1 MNRIYRVIESLLK
14 VLLLCAAVFAFLVV
28 LASWL
33 LAAWLSTTTNVAF
46 PGREILYLD
55 IGAFAIASGSLMA
68 WAWIRKYGL
77 AQSLAVT
84 LLALVVSLALVILA
98 TLRTARDNEFS
109 AVPENLNYEF
119 LADRNPSQYST
130 WSQPATSENVE
141 RWHLIRY
148 GFPAT
153 FLHMCRGLTVAG
165 QYVMIDWYRL
175 LFDCVLA
182 FVVSFAVV
190 IGMKT
195 LVRWIQSKGRANTA
209 CT

>member
-1 MNRIYRVIESLLK
+1 MSRINKAVESLLK
-14 VLLLCAAVFAFLVV
+14 VSLLCVAAFALLII
-28 LASWL
+28 LASWI
-33 LAAWLSTTTNVAF
+33 LAAWLSTKTNVAF

-55 IGAFAIASGSLMA
+55 IGAFAITSGSLMA

-77 AQSLAVT
+77 AQLLVVT

-98 TLRTARDNEFS
+98 TLSTVRDNEFT
-109 AVPENLNYEF
+109 AVPENLKYEF
-119 LADRNPSQYST
+119 LARRNPSQYST

-148 GFPAT
+148 GFPET
-153 FLHMCRGLTVAG
+153 FLHVCKGLTVAG

-175 LFDCVLA
+175 FFDCVLA
-182 FVVSFAVV
+182 FIVSFAVV
-190 IGMKT
+190 TGIKA
-195 LVRWIQSKGRANTA
+195 LVRWIRSKGQANPR

>member
-1 MNRIYRVIESLLK
+1 MSRIYRAIESLLK
-14 VLLLCAAVFAFLVV
+14 VLLLCAAAFAFLAV

-33 LAAWLSTTTNVAF
+33 LAAWLSTKTNVAF
-46 PGREILYLD
+46 PGRQILYLD
-55 IGAFAIASGSLMA
+55 IGAFAIASGCLMA
-68 WAWIRKYGL
+68 WAWIRKHGL
-77 AQSLAVT
+77 ARSLAVT
-84 LLALVVSLALVILA
+84 LLALVVSLALVILT
-98 TLRTARDNEFS
+98 TLSTARDSEFS

-119 LADRNPSQYST
+119 LAHRNPSQYST

-148 GFPAT
+148 GFPVT

-190 IGMKT
+190 TGMKA
-195 LVRWIQSKGRANTA
+195 LVRWIQDRGRANTA
-209 CT
+209 